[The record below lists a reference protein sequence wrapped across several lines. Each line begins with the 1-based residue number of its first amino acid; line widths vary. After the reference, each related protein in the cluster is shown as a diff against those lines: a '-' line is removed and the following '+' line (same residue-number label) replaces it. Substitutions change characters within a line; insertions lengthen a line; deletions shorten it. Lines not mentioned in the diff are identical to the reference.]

1 MRHLQHLRSGQQVL
15 LTGQVAPGTSGL
27 RSTLF
32 RPTQRAF
39 SVSSLRPPFR
49 SAAVATTGPTVNEP
63 QKQPLTNDILL
74 QSASSSRFGQPHDAA
89 QPSSSTSAS
98 SQASVSGT
106 IQRITYLSEDTGY
119 TVAKM
124 KVSSTQGFSMPAGK
138 GRPGLV
144 TVTGRFPDMAVG
156 QQWKC
161 HGTWTK
167 HKSYGPQ
174 LIAESAEEMR
184 PASSNNL
191 IAYLCGGATKGV
203 GPVTAANMVEAYGDA
218 VLDILDSEDAVA
230 KLRKVKGIGAKTA
243 AKIKDEWE
251 KRRGESTF
259 LVSSSEQC
267 LPNLARCCQVV
278 PYACVHK
285 RSQPATL
292 AASLTTPSSLLCH
305 HTGAT

>member
-1 MRHLQHLRSGQQVL
+1 MSSRSLCKRFAAGNWHQRDFCEVLRVLEVFPNNASPFSTAAQLPCLAHTPNMKHLQHLRSGQQVL
-15 LTGQVAPGTSGL
+15 STGQVAPGTSGS

-39 SVSSLRPPFR
+39 GVSSLRSPLR
-49 SAAVATTGPTVNEP
+49 SAAVVTTGPTINET

-74 QSASSSRFGQPHDAA
+74 QSASSSRFGQLHDAA

-98 SQASVSGT
+98 FQASITGT

-124 KVSSTQGFSMPAGK
+124 KVSSAEGFSMPAGK

-144 TVTGRFPDMAVG
+144 TVTGKFPDMAVG

-161 HGTWTK
+161 LGSWTK

-174 LIAESAEEMR
+174 LISESAEEMR

-203 GPVTAANMVEAYGDA
+203 GPVTAANMVEAYGGA
-218 VLDILDSEDAVA
+218 VLDILDSDDAVA
-230 KLRKVKGIGAKTA
+230 KLKKVKGIGAKTA

-251 KRRGESTF
+251 KRRGES
-259 LVSSSEQC
+259 V
-267 LPNLARCCQVV
+267 
-278 PYACVHK
+278 
-285 RSQPATL
+285 
-292 AASLTTPSSLLCH
+292 
-305 HTGAT
+305 